1 MEVSGYQFFFFSN
14 EGNPLELCHIHVRK
28 AGNLAKLWVGIEVSV
43 ADNIDFSSSDLK
55 EIKEITLKNK
65 EHIRRAWDEFFKGE
79 R

>member
-1 MEVSGYQFFFFSN
+1 M
-14 EGNPLELCHIHVRK
+14 RK